1 VPDEYFPS
9 RGSIAYDART
19 ECIHT
24 GGLVL
29 RGANEWNRVNIYGT
43 LGARDVGS
51 RGRMHASIAR
61 FVTRLRRDYN
71 SVDDR
76 GRSWR
81 LKFERKRR
89 ERPPIVEDMTNHR
102 EGRCNSDTIVTD
114 MLTRRF
120 LFALYDSH
128 LQRLISWK
136 FLFVVSEKLIEK
148 FIS

>member
-1 VPDEYFPS
+1 MERWGHETWEVAGGCTRLLLVLSPV
-9 RGSIAYDART
+9 YDAIT
-19 ECIHT
+19 
-24 GGLVL
+24 
-29 RGANEWNRVNIYGT
+29 
-43 LGARDVGS
+43 
-51 RGRMHASIAR
+51 
-61 FVTRLRRDYN
+61 